1 MITTET
7 TRTGSRAGR
16 GGRVRRLRCCSPPA
30 GFYAPGGAGVVRAGV
45 AVAGMGPAAAGPRA
59 PRVYRAGLASSIH
72 WRNCGVRLDCAR
84 VQVPLDWARPAGPK
98 ITLEGIRHRAS
109 RPGRRIGTLFNPGGP
124 GSSGVDAVK
133 DPFTGAAA
141 GPGRR
146 VPFRRGELGSPRRWR
161 QYPRDL
167 LLQRG
172 KREAVLRRPD
182 RPGHGRVLAPLPDQ
196 GGQLCGPVRPA

>member
-133 DPFTGAAA
+133 DPFTARLLDQAGGCRFDVVSWDPRGAGASTHVTCFRNEESA
-141 GPGRR
+141 RR
-146 VPFRRGELGSPRRWR
+146 F
-161 QYPRDL
+161 
-167 LLQRG
+167 
-172 KREAVLRRPD
+172 
-182 RPGHGRVLAPLPDQ
+182 
-196 GGQLCGPVRPA
+196 